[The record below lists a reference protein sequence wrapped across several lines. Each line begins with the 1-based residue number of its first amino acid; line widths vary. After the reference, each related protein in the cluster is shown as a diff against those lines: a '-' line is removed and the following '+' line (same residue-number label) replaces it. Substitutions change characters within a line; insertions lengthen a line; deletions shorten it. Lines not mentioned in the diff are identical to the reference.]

1 MTTDRTGLA
10 LASSATT
17 MMAEQ
22 FNSASQGQECRS
34 AYVAAITAL
43 LDGDQAALRCRV
55 RRLLASPA
63 MRRTL
68 VPDTAQQ
75 RRRVLDWTVRL
86 AEEGLGALA
95 YPPSVGGQDDI
106 AAYLAVFET
115 LAHHDLSLLIKFGV
129 QFGLFGG
136 SIQHLGTDYHHQ
148 RYLADA
154 AAMRVMGA
162 FAMTETGHGS
172 NVRDVE
178 TTAHYDAASEEFV
191 IHTPHPGARKDYIGN
206 AACDGR
212 LATVFA
218 QLIVDGVSRGV
229 HAFVVP
235 IRDAQGNPAPGVA
248 IEDVGEKMGLNGVDN
263 GRLSFNHVRVPRR
276 ALLDRFAQVTA
287 EGAYHSTIE
296 NESRRFFTMLGTLVG
311 GRVAIGAAALSA
323 TKSALT
329 IAVRY
334 ALRRRQ
340 FGPPDGEETLLLDYP
355 THQRRLLI
363 PLARTYALSF
373 AAAHLVE
380 RFASRTEADAREI
393 EALAAGF
400 KAYST
405 WQATRTIQ
413 ECREACGAQGYL
425 AENQLAALKADTD
438 VFTTFEGD
446 NTVLMQLVAKSL
458 LTDFQ
463 HCLHDMNAFEM
474 VRFAAA
480 QATHAVRDR
489 ASSVRTATDPDHL
502 LAAGFQLDAF
512 RHREQALLMSLAQR
526 FKRRMAQQLDH
537 HSVLLQTQTHLVA
550 LAQAYI
556 ERVTLER
563 FILVVEAVETQRVR
577 GVLDRLRSLYALATL
592 EEHKGWYLEHGYFD
606 GVKTKAIRRQVDA
619 LCAEARDDAGV
630 LVDAFAIPDEVLA
643 APIGAGQPSVL
654 SQ

>member
-1 MTTDRTGLA
+1 MTTNLRKPAPNTGATTAATEHTQSASSEQEGPGA
-10 LASSATT
+10 LA
-17 MMAEQ
+17 
-22 FNSASQGQECRS
+22 
-34 AYVAAITAL
+34 TAMTVL
-43 LDGDQAALRCRV
+43 LDGDQADLRWRV
-55 RRLLASPA
+55 RKLLATPA
-63 MRRTL
+63 FRRTSGGDL
-68 VPDTAQQ
+68 TQQ
-75 RRRVLDWTVRL
+75 RRRTLAWTLRL
-86 AEEGLGALA
+86 AEEGFGSLA
-95 YPPSVGGQDDI
+95 YPRAVGGQDNI

-136 SIQHLGTDYHHQ
+136 SIQHLGTEYHHR
-148 RYLADA
+148 RYLAEI

-172 NVRDVE
+172 NVRDLE
-178 TTAHYDAASEEFV
+178 TTAHYNAATEEFV
-191 IHTPHPGARKDYIGN
+191 IHTPHPSARKDYIGN

-218 QLIVDGVSRGV
+218 QLIVNGAPHGV
-229 HAFVVP
+229 HAFVTP
-235 IRDAQGNPAPGVA
+235 IRDAQGNPAPGVT

-263 GRLSFNHVRVPRR
+263 GRLSFDHVRVPRH
-276 ALLDRFAQVTA
+276 ALLDRFAQVTPT
-287 EGAYHSTIE
+287 GVYQSTIE
-296 NESRRFFTMLGTLVG
+296 NESKRFFTMLGTLVG
-311 GRVAIGAAALSA
+311 GRVAIGMAALSA
-323 TKSALT
+323 AKSALT

-340 FGPPDGEETLLLDYP
+340 FGQPGGAETLLLDYP

-373 AAAHLVE
+373 ASAYLVD
-380 RFASRTEADAREI
+380 RFTHRTEADVREI
-393 EALAAGF
+393 EALAASF

-425 AENQLAALKADTD
+425 AENRLAALKADSD
-438 VFTTFEGD
+438 IFTTFEGD

-463 HCLHDMNAFEM
+463 HCLHDLNAFDM
-474 VRFAAA
+474 MRFATA

-489 ASSVRTATDPDHL
+489 TSSVRTATEPEHL
-502 LAAGFQLDAF
+502 LSASFQLEAF
-512 RHREQALLMSLAQR
+512 RHREQALLTSLAQR
-526 FKRRMAQQLDH
+526 IKQLQTRQRDPH
-537 HSVLLQTQTHLVA
+537 AILLQTQTHLMA
-550 LAQAYI
+550 LAQAFI
-556 ERVTLER
+556 ERVVLER
-563 FILVVEAVETQRVR
+563 FIAVINKVDNPA
-577 GVLDRLRSLYALATL
+577 LCLLLARLCSLYALATI

-619 LCAEARDDAGV
+619 LCAAVRIDAGA

-643 APIGAGQPSVL
+643 APIGVR
-654 SQ
+654 